1 MSTDLQLGPRIR
13 ALRQARRLTLRDV
26 ADRAGVTES
35 FLSQVERDVTSP
47 SIATVHRIAG
57 ALDLSI
63 AQLFADEPSPGRVV
77 RREARRRIAYPG
89 LKAVDEFLTSNMA
102 GRLQVILSTIEPG
115 GGTGEE
121 PYTHDSDE
129 EVVVVLKGI
138 LDLWVGGRALRAARG
153 RRDHVPIAA
162 PALERQP
169 RRGARHGP
177 VLRDAT
183 ELLSA
188 ARFTPARVGAYRC
201 RGEPTGPAD
210 QGDVAPESEVWR
222 RLLLGTDPSVV
233 RLRRRHR
240 RIPSPP
246 RCKMCAA
253 PFGPPGGWVLRY
265 FGHARWAKNPKYCEG
280 CFRTL
285 LANHGGAEVDCS
297 LLFADVRGSTS
308 LAERMRPAEFRA
320 LMGRFYDEAFAAL
333 IDFNAIVDKFV
344 GDEVIGIFIPA
355 YTGREHA
362 RHAIEAAHRLLEVT
376 GHGRAR
382 IRGSRSASASTP
394 VSRSSVRWARGPTRS

>member
-1 MSTDLQLGPRIR
+1 MAPTVEAVSPPDQ
-13 ALRQARRLTLRDV
+13 QAKSD
-26 ADRAGVTES
+26 
-35 FLSQVERDVTSP
+35 
-47 SIATVHRIAG
+47 IA
-57 ALDLSI
+57 
-63 AQLFADEPSPGRVV
+63 
-77 RREARRRIAYPG
+77 
-89 LKAVDEFLTSNMA
+89 
-102 GRLQVILSTIEPG
+102 
-115 GGTGEE
+115 
-121 PYTHDSDE
+121 SD
-129 EVVVVLKGI
+129 
-138 LDLWVGGRALRAARG
+138 
-153 RRDHVPIAA
+153 
-162 PALERQP
+162 
-169 RRGARHGP
+169 
-177 VLRDAT
+177 
-183 ELLSA
+183 
-188 ARFTPARVGAYRC
+188 
-201 RGEPTGPAD
+201 
-210 QGDVAPESEVWR
+210 SEVWR

-308 LAERMRPAEFRA
+308 LAEGMRPAEFRA
-320 LMGRFYDEAFAAL
+320 LMGRFYDAAFAAL

-362 RHAIEAAHRLLEVT
+362 RHAIEAARRLLEVT
-376 GHGRAR
+376 GHGRTQDPWIRIGIGVNTGVAFVGSVGQGPDTELTAMGDAVNVTAR
-382 IRGSRSASASTP
+382 LAAEAGPGEILVTSAAVVGAGAGTTAGREHRLLQLRGKSGAVDVVVVTLD
-394 VSRSSVRWARGPTRS
+394 